1 MLYIIN
7 MACYHLSHDVFMSRT
22 STYNPNKLPALKKRL
37 EQVNA
42 RFKWLGYGSRLAAAR
57 WLIKKQHQAGTEEQ
71 VAKKISHLLNGYVR
85 GIHPT
90 LRSGGVWRPE
100 EAERIIE
107 LLEKWLKSKAAQK
120 FVSESKPFTPPG
132 IITVLSED
140 EF

>member
-1 MLYIIN
+1 
-7 MACYHLSHDVFMSRT
+7 MSRT
-22 STYNPNKLPALKKRL
+22 STYNPNKLPALKKSL
-37 EQVNA
+37 ERVNNK
-42 RFKWLGYGSRLAAAR
+42 FKVLGYGSRLAAAK
-57 WLIKKQHQAGTEEQ
+57 WLIKKQHQIGTEEQ

-100 EAERIIE
+100 EAERILG

-120 FVSESKPFTPPG
+120 FVTKLKPTTQPD